1 MPWNSQ
7 GGGPWG
13 GGSGGG
19 GGGRGGNG
27 GSPWGQRPS
36 GGGGG
41 GGNRQQPDIEEM
53 LRKSQDQVKRLM
65 PGGFGGFKGIL
76 LILLVALGAWGA
88 TGFYRVQPDEEG
100 IVLRF
105 GKYVR
110 TTGPGL
116 NYHLPSPIESVL
128 LPKVTRNERIEVGL
142 RSSGAGNRVG
152 SRQDVPAES
161 LMITGDENIIDI
173 DFVVL
178 YRIGNAREYLF
189 EIRDP
194 EGTVKAVA
202 ESVMREI
209 IGQTPIQRAL
219 TEGRQQIEADARQKL
234 QDLLNEYK
242 AGIQILQVQLQSVDP
257 PEQVVAAF
265 NDVTQ
270 AQQDKDR
277 LRNEADAYRN
287 QIVPEAKGAA
297 VKIVQQ
303 AKAYRDEVVAR
314 SEGDAARFQSVY
326 QAYAQAKEVTAQRI
340 YIETMEK
347 ILRNVNKVLIDGNNG
362 SSGVVPYLPLPELQK
377 RMRSTTS
384 RPAASTSQTG
394 AQ

>member
-19 GGGRGGNG
+19 SGGGGRGGNG

-36 GGGGG
+36 GGG

-128 LPKVTRNERIEVGL
+128 LPKVTRNERIEIGL
-142 RSSGAGNRVG
+142 RSFGESNRGG
-152 SRQDVPAES
+152 SRQDVPEES

-234 QDLLNEYK
+234 QDLLNEYQ

-326 QAYAQAKEVTAQRI
+326 QAYSQAKEVTAQRI

-362 SSGVVPYLPLPELQK
+362 GSGVVPYLPLPELQK
-377 RMRSTTS
+377 RLKQTPPRTTTS
-384 RPAASTSQTG
+384 QSG